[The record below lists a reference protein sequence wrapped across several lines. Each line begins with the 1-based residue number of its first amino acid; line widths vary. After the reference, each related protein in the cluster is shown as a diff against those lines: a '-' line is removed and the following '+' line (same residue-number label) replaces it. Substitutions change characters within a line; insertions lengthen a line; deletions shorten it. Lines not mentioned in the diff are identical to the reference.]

1 MSNQFFS
8 LMSLVSFAIGN
19 QVYMFSLVY
28 GLHWNRSI
36 RRRSS
41 ALACTIMQLLHIG
54 IIIIPHY
61 PYDLGL
67 YVCLAVWWSAL
78 GLCIWQA
85 WQPVCYVLYII
96 TRRLHRGS
104 HAVNFS
110 CQLQHDVSRVWFY
123 TKLLKR
129 DNNITPYGSYGY
141 SQQQGLSV
149 FSWQVTGCSFWRC
162 GSFRTRGNNCWYYE
176 AKPKPCIQWR
186 RSLLMKRQNLIDF
199 SHIQLLGTNLYGFAS
214 ELFFSASL
222 MTELR

>member
-67 YVCLAVWWSAL
+67 YV
-78 GLCIWQA
+78 WQFGGA
-85 WQPVCYVLYII
+85 HWAYAFG
-96 TRRLHRGS
+96 RHGS
-104 HAVNFS
+104 PCVTFS
-110 CQLQHDVSRVWFY
+110 IL
-123 TKLLKR
+123 
-129 DNNITPYGSYGY
+129 
-141 SQQQGLSV
+141 
-149 FSWQVTGCSFWRC
+149 
-162 GSFRTRGNNCWYYE
+162 
-176 AKPKPCIQWR
+176 
-186 RSLLMKRQNLIDF
+186 
-199 SHIQLLGTNLYGFAS
+199 
-214 ELFFSASL
+214 
-222 MTELR
+222 